1 LKQSLNYLTIK
12 ITDWKNYIEYNSIV
26 LQNLGQ
32 ILPFKL
38 EYLDLCLHIKLSDF
52 EVFLKNSQDTFIKKL
67 LIKNLEGQDIL
78 SCIKKYIMK
87 KKRVK
92 YLAIIDFFE
101 STSDYGNY
109 DYKELVSLKDE
120 VEEFKLY
127 DIKVQSHK
135 SS

>member
-1 LKQSLNYLTIK
+1 
-12 ITDWKNYIEYNSIV
+12 
-26 LQNLGQ
+26 
-32 ILPFKL
+32 
-38 EYLDLCLHIKLSDF
+38 
-52 EVFLKNSQDTFIKKL
+52 
-67 LIKNLEGQDIL
+67 
-78 SCIKKYIMK
+78 MK

-92 YLAIIDFFE
+92 YLAIIDSFE

-135 SS
+135 SLMSGNFKISDRNSVVLNIIAYKFIIL